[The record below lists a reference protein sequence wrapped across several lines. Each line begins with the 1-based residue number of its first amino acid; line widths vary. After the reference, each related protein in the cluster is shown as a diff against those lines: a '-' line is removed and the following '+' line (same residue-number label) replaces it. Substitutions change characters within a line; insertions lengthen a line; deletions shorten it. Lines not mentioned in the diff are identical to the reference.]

1 MKCTLMKTL
10 IILFFVSF
18 TLALNAAS
26 IDDFIPYDS
35 FLFVKLNGLDEI
47 PNTIKN
53 NEITGILNVLGTSE
67 ILDLFGH
74 SSGLTIWL
82 DKKHSVNAAYIVDT
96 KGDMVLIQ
104 RLKKIAP
111 RILGVFATTRKQN
124 AGKHRSIQYS
134 ELNLDENKILY
145 GYVDEFFVIGIGE
158 RSFKTIINTYKKK
171 SPSILKNE
179 RFVEA
184 TQKTGDADIFVFS
197 NIATIDNAKK
207 RNALMSFEKVI
218 EELTPFTYISAT
230 LNLQEPGEFLK
241 AYAPF
246 TPNALQ
252 NIEEILP
259 IQTQMAHTL
268 DSKKTIR
275 TMSGKDDLFIAISPI
290 VTQTLW
296 SLLREYIEQNAD
308 GGFYD
313 ALSFLE
319 SEFNTDFYADVIPA
333 LTGEVAL
340 SISKFEPFLT
350 PIKKDSILSFQGS
363 LDSDGN
369 SEIEISPIERF
380 GVIFSSINPAKWNEF
395 NNALANAGNT
405 STKQFFEYGGTTVS
419 QVADSVYLS
428 NINELSIASFGEDDI
443 ISLLDTLSAN
453 RQLPIDIEHVA
464 QSSIAC
470 FQLNLITLLEALLGT
485 EHISNPDDIVSL
497 LAWLSLEE
505 NALSLQAAFLENT
518 PALNSLI
525 RFSDTTVN
533 GIISSL
539 KKSKTNANELN

>member
-18 TLALNAAS
+18 THTLNAAS

-35 FLFVKLNGLDEI
+35 FLFLKLNGLNGI
-47 PNTIKN
+47 PNTIED
-53 NEITGILNVLGTSE
+53 NEITGILNVLGTSD
-67 ILDLFGH
+67 IFDLFGN
-74 SSGLTIWL
+74 SSGLAIWL
-82 DKKHSVNAAYIVDT
+82 DKKHRVNATYVVDT

-111 RILGVFATTRKQN
+111 RIFGVFATTRKQD

-134 ELNLDENKILY
+134 ELNLDKNKILF
-145 GYVDEFFVIGIGE
+145 GYVDEFFVMGVGE
-158 RSFKTIINTYKKK
+158 RSFKTVIDTYQNK
-171 SPSILKNE
+171 SPSILENE

-184 TQKTGDADIFVFS
+184 TQKTGSGDIFAYA
-197 NIATIDNAKK
+197 NIASFDNEKK
-207 RNALMSFEKVI
+207 QNALMSWKKVM
-218 EELTPFTYISAT
+218 EELSPFTYISAT
-230 LNLQEPGEFLK
+230 LNLRDPGKFLK
-241 AYAPF
+241 VYAPF
-246 TPNALQ
+246 TQNALQ
-252 NIEEILP
+252 NIEEKLP
-259 IQTQMAHTL
+259 IQTQMTHTL

-275 TMSGKDDLFIAISPI
+275 SMSGKDDLFIAISPI

-296 SLLREYIEQNAD
+296 SLLRGYIEQNAD
-308 GGFYD
+308 GDFYD
-313 ALSFLE
+313 ALSFFE
-319 SEFNTDFYADVIPA
+319 GEYNTDFYEDVMPA

-350 PIKKDSILSFQGS
+350 PIKKGSILSFQVS

-369 SEIEISPIERF
+369 SEILKSPIERF

-395 NNALANAGNT
+395 NNALANIGDT

-443 ISLLDTLSAN
+443 ISLLDTLSVD
-453 RQLPIDIEHVA
+453 RQFPIDIDQVA
-464 QSSIAC
+464 QTSIAC
-470 FQLNLITLLEALLGT
+470 FQLNLITLLEALLGS

-497 LAWLSLEE
+497 LAWLSVED
-505 NALSLQAAFLENT
+505 NALSVQASFLDDKPPLHSLVKFSA
-518 PALNSLI
+518 PA
-525 RFSDTTVN
+525 VN
-533 GIISSL
+533 GILSSIT
-539 KKSKTNANELN
+539 KPSGQN

>member
-18 TLALNAAS
+18 TLTLDAAS
-26 IDDFIPYDS
+26 VDDFIPYDS
-35 FLFVKLNGLDEI
+35 LLFVKLNGLDEI
-47 PNTIKN
+47 PNTIEN
-53 NEITGILNVLGTSE
+53 NEITGLLNVLGTSE
-67 ILDLFGH
+67 ILDLFGN

-82 DKKHSVNAAYIVDT
+82 DKKHRVNVAYVVDT

-111 RILGVFATTRKQN
+111 RVLGAFATTHKQDV
-124 AGKHRSIQYS
+124 GKHRSIQYS
-134 ELNLDENKILY
+134 ELNLKENKILF
-145 GYVDEFFVIGIGE
+145 GYVDEFLVIGVGE
-158 RSFKTIINTYKKK
+158 RSFKTIIDTYKKK
-171 SPSILKNE
+171 SPSIEKNE

-184 TQKTGDADIFVFS
+184 TQKTGNAEIFVFS

-241 AYAPF
+241 VYAPF
-246 TPNALQ
+246 TSNTLQ

-290 VTQTLW
+290 VTHTLW

-313 ALSFLE
+313 ALNFFE
-319 SEFNTDFYADVIPA
+319 GEFNVDFYDDVIPA
-333 LTGEVAL
+333 LTGEIAL
-340 SISKFEPFLT
+340 SISKFQPFLT
-350 PIKKDSILSFQGS
+350 PIKKGSILSFQAS
-363 LDSDGN
+363 LNSDGN

-380 GVIFSSINPAKWNEF
+380 GVIFSSINPAKW
-395 NNALANAGNT
+395 
-405 STKQFFEYGGTTVS
+405 
-419 QVADSVYLS
+419 D
-428 NINELSIASFGEDDI
+428 
-443 ISLLDTLSAN
+443 
-453 RQLPIDIEHVA
+453 
-464 QSSIAC
+464 
-470 FQLNLITLLEALLGT
+470 
-485 EHISNPDDIVSL
+485 
-497 LAWLSLEE
+497 
-505 NALSLQAAFLENT
+505 
-518 PALNSLI
+518 
-525 RFSDTTVN
+525 
-533 GIISSL
+533 
-539 KKSKTNANELN
+539 ELNNEWLIQVIPQQSNSSNMVARKYLKLLTVFTFQIPMNYQLQVLEKTI